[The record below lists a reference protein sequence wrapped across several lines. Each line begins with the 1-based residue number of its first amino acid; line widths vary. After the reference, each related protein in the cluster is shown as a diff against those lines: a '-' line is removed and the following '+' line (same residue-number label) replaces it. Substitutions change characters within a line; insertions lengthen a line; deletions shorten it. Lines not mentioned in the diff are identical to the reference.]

1 MRKVHSTLEF
11 DAFYKSSDTKV
22 REKLEKTDYYEM
34 RVSVGDEYRVIL
46 FTVDSRSFMESNE
59 VLLINGFLKKSTK
72 DYKKQIAIAD
82 RIKSK
87 YYGN

>member
-1 MRKVHSTLEF
+1 MRKVHST
-11 DAFYKSSDTKV
+11 
-22 REKLEKTDYYEM
+22 LEKTDYYEM

-72 DYKKQIAIAD
+72 DYKKQIGIAD
-82 RIKSK
+82 RIKTK